1 MDNENFLITRL
12 HNLNNKIQD
21 KIPKLDDL
29 MSKIAIGPK
38 KNALMMEKNSFD
50 AIVSS
55 KEADMVVGSLL
66 RSEKNLV
73 KEYVCKLCE
82 TNGISKSFD
91 SEWGLK

>member
-1 MDNENFLITRL
+1 MI
-12 HNLNNKIQD
+12 
-21 KIPKLDDL
+21 
-29 MSKIAIGPK
+29 KIAIGPK

-73 KEYVCKLCE
+73 KEYVCKICE

-91 SEWGLK
+91 SEWGLKVHSSKMHKKLVIGILLIDNIN